1 MGPPLPQGPQILLVG
16 GNFGKN
22 WQDGFDTNIVLSALV
37 VSLLQPTSEELLRF
51 CSLIASSCWAQGVAT
66 TSLWDLMRTSME
78 SLGNQLPTSWQ
89 TSRRQETTLS
99 MSMARPPTKSRF
111 LKIQRVY
118 QIYRSAPVLFATK
131 LAARFGSGSWNLI
144 GQPRYASIHLDT
156 SSSSLG
162 CALCSRWCDRL

>member
-1 MGPPLPQGPQILLVG
+1 MGPPLPQGPQVLLVG
-16 GNFGKN
+16 GNVGKN

-37 VSLLQPTSEELLRF
+37 VSLLQPTIEELLRF
-51 CSLIASSCWAQGVAT
+51 CSLIASSCWAQGVAR

-118 QIYRSAPVLFATK
+118 RSAPVLCHKIGSKVRKWK
-131 LAARFGSGSWNLI
+131 LESFWS
-144 GQPRYASIHLDT
+144 ASICLDT
-156 SSSSLG
+156 SRYIQLISWMCPLQQVMWQAF
-162 CALCSRWCDRL
+162 AL